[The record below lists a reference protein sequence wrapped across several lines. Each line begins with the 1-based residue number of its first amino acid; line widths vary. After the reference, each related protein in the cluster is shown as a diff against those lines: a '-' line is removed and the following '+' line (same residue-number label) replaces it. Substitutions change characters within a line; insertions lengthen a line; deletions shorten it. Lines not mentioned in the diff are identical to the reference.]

1 MLILSGE
8 KIEVINFIFAGFGEC
23 QGRRI
28 KRHQVVYLGSQPI
41 SKWLKRNG
49 IRACATL
56 LMLAPPLVAS
66 YIVSDAFYS
75 ASNFAVSG
83 FLADCGSLLYV
94 TNIWLLLYLEHE
106 LGPSRNLF

>member
-8 KIEVINFIFAGFGEC
+8 KIEVVNFIFAGFGEC
-23 QGRRI
+23 QGKRIRRQ
-28 KRHQVVYLGSQPI
+28 QVVYLGSQPI
-41 SKWLKRNG
+41 SKWLKMNG

-83 FLADCGSLLYV
+83 FLADCGSLL
-94 TNIWLLLYLEHE
+94 
-106 LGPSRNLF
+106 